1 VKAKLAELQIQL
13 GHLSNVEERVHRRSC
28 VTNASD
34 CLHTEEFRC
43 RNISPAA
50 LRHCTETARFR
61 EKLKLEILS
70 IYDHISALN

>member
-1 VKAKLAELQIQL
+1 VKAKLAELRIQL
-13 GHLSNVEERVHRRSC
+13 GHLSNVEERLHRRSY

-50 LRHCTETARFR
+50 LPLYGDAGFK
-61 EKLKLEILS
+61 EKWKL
-70 IYDHISALN
+70 